1 MIDELQPDV
10 MIISETWLSP
20 DILNSEFFL
29 MDIEYF
35 IKIEQMV
42 LEVYL

>member
-10 MIISETWLSP
+10 MIISETSLSP
-20 DILNSEFFL
+20 DILNSDFFL
-29 MDIEYF
+29 VVIEYF
-35 IKIEQMV
+35 VKIEQMV

>member
-1 MIDELQPDV
+1 MIDELQSDV
-10 MIISETWLSP
+10 IISETWLSP
-20 DILNSEFFL
+20 DVLKLEGY
-29 MDIEYF
+29 IEYS